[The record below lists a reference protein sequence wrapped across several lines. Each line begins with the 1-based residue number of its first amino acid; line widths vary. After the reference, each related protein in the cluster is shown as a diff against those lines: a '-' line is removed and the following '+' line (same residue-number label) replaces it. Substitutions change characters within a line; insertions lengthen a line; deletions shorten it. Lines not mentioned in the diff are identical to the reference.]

1 MSLAGRKKPT
11 VGSAFPF
18 RSCNCSNSARD
29 PIAWRGISLKL
40 VGFFSLQL
48 KRENKAN
55 VRGDGGWCY
64 DGGVLFVTGA
74 ITATSGVRVGSSV
87 TFVVWHQIHL
97 QSEVRVG
104 PGKAVS
110 TFSLPSGSWFLWT
123 VTAVGFF
130 PLMEYSN

>member
-1 MSLAGRKKPT
+1 M
-11 VGSAFPF
+11 
-18 RSCNCSNSARD
+18 C
-29 PIAWRGISLKL
+29 
-40 VGFFSLQL
+40 
-48 KRENKAN
+48 
-55 VRGDGGWCY
+55 GDGGSY

-110 TFSLPSGSWFLWT
+110 TFSLPSDSWFLWT